1 LTLPPRALAC
11 GGMLRLAA
19 TLALISAIGVQWIAF
34 QSMAW
39 ALMIVKYSKH
49 APLHQAIA
57 ETFDGAHPC
66 SLCRVLDK
74 GRNSERKSDT
84 HATATQIDLICLVR
98 TVEVLRRWDLFSYH
112 SSSVSL
118 LERIHAPPV
127 PPPRF

>member
-1 LTLPPRALAC
+1 
-11 GGMLRLAA
+11 MLRLAA

-57 ETFDGAHPC
+57 QTFDGAHPC

-84 HATATQIDLICLVR
+84 HATAAQIDLICLVR